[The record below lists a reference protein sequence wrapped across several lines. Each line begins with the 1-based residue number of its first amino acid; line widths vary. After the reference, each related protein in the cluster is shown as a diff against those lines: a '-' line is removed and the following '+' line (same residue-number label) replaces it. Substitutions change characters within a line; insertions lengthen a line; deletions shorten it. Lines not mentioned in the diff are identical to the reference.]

1 MPSSSSARLAAF
13 LGALSLVALAGC
25 SSGVAESNAMPA
37 PQLPSRPDRIVLTEA
52 EWKQRLSP
60 EQFQILRRGG
70 TERPFCEAY
79 LEAREHG
86 AGTYHCAGCDLDL
99 FVSDS
104 KFNSGTGWPSFF
116 QPAAKDRVDERSDN
130 SHGMVRTEIL
140 CARCGGH
147 LGHVFEDGPR
157 PTGLRFCV
165 NGSALVF
172 KPAKP

>member
-1 MPSSSSARLAAF
+1 MAATRLILPLLCVIALATGCVRSHADPSSM
-13 LGALSLVALAGC
+13 
-25 SSGVAESNAMPA
+25 NTPHT
-37 PQLPSRPDRIVLTEA
+37 PSRPDRIVLTEA
-52 EWKQRLSP
+52 EWRERLSE
-60 EQFQILRRGG
+60 EQFSILRRGS

-79 LEAREHG
+79 LEARNHG
-86 AGTYHCAGCDLDL
+86 EGTYSCAGCDLDL

-116 QPAAKDRVDERSDN
+116 QPAGKDRIDERTDT

-157 PTGLRFCV
+157 PTGLRYCV

-172 KPAKP
+172 KPKEKM